1 MANVIG
7 MNRTLLLLSLSP
19 FLLSGV
25 CKPTLIEHDPRL
37 EEIRLPAGF
46 HISIFAEKVPT
57 VRELALSPNGI
68 VYAGSND
75 EGVVYAMPDRDS
87 DGKADTVLVVAK
99 DLNMPVGVAWHHGD
113 LYVSAVSRILVLRGI
128 DGRLEHPPV
137 AETVTDHYPTE
148 THHGWK
154 FIAFGPDDRLYVPVG
169 APCNICLSEDS
180 IFATITSMRA
190 DGSDLR
196 IEAHG
201 VRNSVGFDWSPE
213 DGSLWF
219 TENGRDWFGDD
230 LPSCELDHLSARGQ
244 HFGYPFCHQGDTL
257 DPEFGIGR
265 RCEEFIPPA
274 AKLGPHVAPLGM
286 RFYTGHQFPEKYHHA
301 MFIAEHGSWNRST
314 PVGYRV
320 AVAFP
325 QADGTAKHE
334 IFAEGWLKG
343 ASAWGRP
350 VDVLNMPDGSMLL
363 SDDAADMVYRIT
375 YTAP

>member
-180 IFATITSMRA
+180 IFATITSIRA
-190 DGSDLR
+190 DGSDRR

-286 RFYTGHQFPEKYHHA
+286 RFYTGHLFPEKYHHA